1 MKKIIIAVL
10 VICSAANTYAQ
21 KYMTRTG
28 KVSFHAGTPLEDID
42 AISNESA
49 AALNSQGGDVVFQI
63 PIKSFKFR
71 RALMQEHFNENYME
85 SDKYPKAEYKAK
97 IMDISNVNFAKDGV
111 YKVKT
116 QGKLTIHNVTNDVTV
131 PGTIT
136 VKGDKLTVAAAFK
149 VKTADYKINIPK
161 LVEDKIAK
169 EVEIEVNAIMDK
181 K

>member
-1 MKKIIIAVL
+1 MKKIIITMLFVCGL
-10 VICSAANTYAQ
+10 ANTYAQ

-49 AALNSQGGDVVFQI
+49 CAINTQGGDVIFQI
-63 PIKSFKFR
+63 PVKSFKFR

-85 SDKYPKAEYKAK
+85 SDKYPKAEYKARVT
-97 IMDISNVNFAKDGV
+97 DIAAVNFGKDGV
-111 YKVKT
+111 YKVTT

-136 VKGDKLTVAAAFK
+136 VKGDKIIVAAKFK
-149 VKTADYKINIPK
+149 VKTADYKIKIPSV
-161 LVEDKIAK
+161 VEEKIAK
-169 EVEIEVNAIMDK
+169 VVDIDVDAIMDK